1 MNLSKEISKLGEGLQ
16 QQRDELVIQL
26 NLAKLEVKEE
36 WNKVEEQLDQ
46 WQGKADAAMKEAK
59 VASEDIFA
67 GLDLLANE
75 IKDAFQRIRD
85 RL

>member
-1 MNLSKEISKLGEGLQ
+1 MNLSEEISKLGEGLQ

-36 WNKVEEQLDQ
+36 WNKVEEQLGQ
-46 WQGKADAAMKEAK
+46 WQGKADAALQEAK

-67 GLDLLANE
+67 GLELLANE
-75 IKDAFQRIRD
+75 IKAAYLRIRD

>member
-1 MNLSKEISKLGEGLQ
+1 MNLSEEISKLGEGLQ

-36 WNKVEEQLDQ
+36 WNKIEEQLGQ
-46 WQGKADAAMKEAK
+46 WQVKADGALKEAK

-67 GLDLLANE
+67 GLDLLADE
-75 IKDAFQRIRD
+75 IKAAYQRIRD